1 MSENEQENVINN
13 TSFAGFSRINPMMT
27 MVAPVLIFQ
36 QQFMIASCKM
46 FLRSCNVNTSNQ

>member
-1 MSENEQENVINN
+1 MSENEQENVMNN